1 MGDLV
6 SHLKFRFKQDFKS
19 MFKSKEMEIRV
30 DKLSIQLKTQTT
42 GNQTTGNQTVG
53 NQLVQK
59 KVESKLKG
67 IDQIYVIIDKE
78 KEPDRFEYVDGWM
91 SENGIVNKT
100 YLMYCWKDT
109 LTKQDIQTFYDHN
122 PQMYWKKFTTN
133 YFNNKM
139 RINECRR
146 LSDTEISLVINH
158 IKVLEDVVRNG
169 YESVLILESDVIF
182 EEDFIKRWNEEYI
195 DQVPKDWDVVILG
208 SGNSNHSKMKEGFT
222 TPLTKT
228 EGKRIYYN
236 PRFMVK
242 CTEATL
248 FTQSA
253 CKRILEGIIPFHAPI
268 DHEYDYHL
276 SENRLNVYMC
286 EPPLVINGSETK
298 VYESVVQSE
307 HGEEVDEFYSQ
318 IGQDRYYVEKI
329 IKRRRNG
336 IFLDIGAHDGVTFSN
351 TYYLEKNLG
360 WTGLCVEP
368 NPSSYD
374 KCIRNRT
381 CNVVNKAI
389 LEGQKGKAEFIIP
402 EGEGKVEGGLEQ
414 LCALKG
420 HVRDKSLRHDFATQ
434 YSKQSTIMVD
444 TTSIM
449 DLLNEHQ
456 MYAIDYMSIDV
467 EGYELDILKGID
479 YEKVK
484 VRFLTI
490 EHGNDEGY
498 RKEICDFLASKG
510 YERHRENK
518 WDDEYMLKAL
528 SVNSFDIFDTLLT
541 RKCKKPT
548 EIFGMIEEG
557 HMIQGFKDFRIKAEQ
572 MSNGT
577 FDDIY
582 RKFAELTGISDNTVY
597 NLKNI
602 EILKE
607 LENIFPIKC
616 NTKLIKDGDIVVS
629 DMYYPPKILEAF
641 LRTVGVENKV
651 EIFASPAGKATGEM
665 WKKLNAKFDI
675 VQHIGDNQH
684 SDVKMA
690 RDNGI
695 NGVVT
700 DVFRHSAVEEL
711 VGGEL
716 GDIIR
721 QFRLRNEFEE
731 STTEHMLYDEQ
742 CRANI
747 MILCLFAVQI
757 RGIMEVE
764 GRNKLLLC
772 MRDCCLLENVFRYFY
787 GDVQCSAF
795 WSSRI
800 MNRNYNEEYKGFVKS
815 MYDDKSL
822 IVDFNGSFESGRRL
836 FMEAFGK
843 LPRVHLLC
851 YNRACE
857 GYDGLTYSTTSDE
870 MDDYIERLNP
880 GTSGTLYNYYEGML
894 YMKVC
899 ENNRKYVEI
908 IHDTT
913 DEFIRYIEEK
923 NVKRKLLLNL
933 HRIVLDENLS
943 RAIMSKRG
951 FTYRYDNVITNA

>member
-1 MGDLV
+1 
-6 SHLKFRFKQDFKS
+6 
-19 MFKSKEMEIRV
+19 MEIRV
-30 DKLSIQLKTQTT
+30 DKLSIQLKTQTAS
-42 GNQTTGNQTVG
+42 
-53 NQLVQK
+53 VQK
-59 KVESKLKG
+59 GVESKLQTRIEKEESKLKG
-67 IDQIYVIIDKE
+67 IEQIYVIIDKE
-78 KEPDRFEYVDGWM
+78 REPDRFEYIDKWM
-91 SENGIVNKT
+91 KENGITNKK
-100 YLMYCWKDT
+100 YSMYCYKDT
-109 LTKQDIQTFYDHN
+109 LTEGDIERFYDHN

-139 RINECRR
+139 RINESRR
-146 LSDTEISLVINH
+146 LRDAEISLVINH
-158 IKVLEDVVRNG
+158 IKVLQDAVENG

-195 DQVPKDWDVVILG
+195 EQVPKDWDVVILG

-268 DHEYDYHL
+268 DHEYDYHA
-276 SENRLNVYMC
+276 SKNRMNMFMC
-286 EPPLVINGSETK
+286 EPPLIKNGSEINRYKTAIGADK
-298 VYESVVQSE
+298 
-307 HGEEVDEFYSQ
+307 GEEVDEFYSQ
-318 IGQDRYYVEKI
+318 IGQDKYYVENI
-329 IKRRRNG
+329 IKRRRRG
-336 IFLDIGAHDGVTFSN
+336 VFLDVGAHDGVTFSN

-360 WTGLCVEP
+360 WKGLCVEP
-368 NPSSYD
+368 NPSSYAR
-374 KCIRNRT
+374 CIRNRT
-381 CNVVNKAI
+381 CNVVNKAV
-389 LEGQKGKAEFIIP
+389 LEGPRGKAEFIIP
-402 EGEGKVEGGLEQ
+402 EGEGVVEGGLEQ

-420 HVRDKSLRHDFATQ
+420 HVREKSLKEDFATQ
-434 YSKQSTIMVD
+434 YAKQRTIVVD

-449 DLLNEHQ
+449 NLLNENQ
-456 MYAIDYMSIDV
+456 MHVIDYMSIDV

-479 YEKVK
+479 YDKVK
-484 VRFLTI
+484 VRFLTV

-498 RKEICDFLASKG
+498 RKEIHDFLVSKG

-518 WDDEYMLKAL
+518 WDDEYMIVSKGRK
-528 SVNSFDIFDTLLT
+528 VNSFDIFDTLLT
-541 RKCKKPT
+541 RKCKNPT
-548 EIFGMIEEG
+548 DIFQMIEKEYF
-557 HMIQGFKDFRIKAEQ
+557 IQNFKEYRIRAEQ

-577 FDDIY
+577 FEDIY
-582 RKFAELTGISDNTVY
+582 KKFAELTGVDDSTVY

-607 LENIFPIKC
+607 LENILPIQC
-616 NTKLIKDGDIVVS
+616 NTKLIADGDIVVS
-629 DMYYPPKILEAF
+629 DMYYPKEILEVF
-641 LRTVGVENKV
+641 LRTVGVEKKV

-675 VQHIGDNQH
+675 IQHIGDNEH
-684 SDVKMA
+684 SDIKMA
-690 RDNGI
+690 RANGI
-695 NGVVT
+695 NGVRT
-700 DVFRHSAVEEL
+700 NVFRHSAVEEL

-716 GDIIR
+716 GDILR
-721 QFRLRNEFEE
+721 EFRLRNEFEE
-731 STTEHMLYDEQ
+731 ESVEHMLYDEQ

-757 RGIMEVE
+757 RGIMDAEEREKV
-764 GRNKLLLC
+764 LLC
-772 MRDCCLLENVFRYFY
+772 MRDCCLLEKIFRYFY
-787 GDVQCSAF
+787 GDVECSAF

-800 MNRNYNEEYKGFVKS
+800 MNRNYNEEYKGYVRSK
-815 MYDDKSL
+815 YDDKSL
-822 IVDFNGSFESGRRL
+822 IIDFNGSFESGRKL

-857 GYDGLTYSTTSDE
+857 GYGGLTYSCTSE
-870 MDDYIERLNP
+870 VMDDYIERLNP
-880 GTSGTLYNYYEGML
+880 GTTGTLFNFYEGML

-899 ENNRKYVEI
+899 ENNARYVEI
-908 IHDTT
+908 IHNTI
-913 DEFIRYIEEK
+913 EGFIRYIEEK
-923 NVKRKLLLNL
+923 KAKRKLLLNL
-933 HRIVLDENLS
+933 HRILLDENLR
-943 RAIMSKRG
+943 RAIMSKRF